1 MSAALA
7 DLALTYLSGHPGSAG
22 AVLERVDPEEAAQ
35 ALMPLDITRASQ
47 VLTRMSVDAAARTLR
62 CMDDHWARETLLA
75 ADFVQAA
82 RWLAHLDDA
91 ESSRLLGSLP
101 ALSQRN
107 IREALEFP
115 PGTAGRLMDPRVTTF
130 REDTTIDEALERI
143 RKSKNRKITD
153 VVLADEEGKL
163 TGVVSLQSL
172 VGAPKDAAMGS
183 LADRDRPVVSPMA
196 TRDEVVD
203 LLNRRAL
210 TSLPVVDIDRQV
222 LGILPY
228 DALVRAAQHAA
239 TDDLQQ
245 MVGAGKDE
253 RALSKPLFTVKSRLP
268 WLLINLV
275 TGFLAATVVGLF
287 DETIAKFT
295 ALAVLMPVVAGQA
308 GNTGAQ
314 ALAVTSR
321 GLALREIRVGHW
333 WRVCRK
339 EALASFVNGSSVALV
354 TSLCTL
360 IWSQSVG
367 LALVIGTS
375 MVCSMVIAAVSG
387 ASVPI
392 VLTALKRDPAT
403 ASSIILTTITDVSG
417 FFSFLGLATLL
428 SRLLVAT
435 P

>member
-1 MSAALA
+1 MSAAVTE
-7 DLALTYLSGHPGSAG
+7 LALTFLSHHPTESG
-22 AVLERVDPEEAAQ
+22 AVLEQLDADEAAN
-35 ALMPLDITRASQ
+35 ALLPLDTRRAAD
-47 VLTRMSVDAAARTLR
+47 VLTRMNVDAAARTLR
-62 CMDDHWARETLLA
+62 CMDEGWARETLIA

-82 RWLAHLDDA
+82 RWLSQMDEEA
-91 ESSRLLGSLP
+91 SGRLLATLP
-101 ALSQRN
+101 ALTQRN
-107 IREALEFP
+107 IKEALEFP
-115 PGTAGRLMDPRVTTF
+115 VGTAGRLMDPRVTIF
-130 REDTTIDEALERI
+130 REDTTVDEALLRI
-143 RKSKNRKITD
+143 RRAKNKKITD

-172 VGAPKDAAMGS
+172 VGAPDTAAMGS
-183 LADRDRPVVSPMA
+183 LANRDRPVVSPMA
-196 TRDEVVD
+196 TRDEIVD
-203 LLNRRAL
+203 LLNRHAL
-210 TSLPVVDIDRQV
+210 TSLPVVDLDGQV

-228 DALVRAAQHAA
+228 DTLVRAAQYAA

-275 TGFLAATVVGLF
+275 TGFIAASVVGLF
-287 DETIAKFT
+287 DATIAKYT

-339 EALASFVNGSSVALV
+339 EATAAFVNGGTVALV
-354 TSLCTL
+354 TALCAF
-360 IWSQSVG
+360 IWSHSFG
-367 LALVIGTS
+367 LGLVIGTS
-375 MVCSMVIAAVSG
+375 MVCSMLIAAVAG
-387 ASVPI
+387 CSVPI

-403 ASSIILTTITDVSG
+403 ASSIILTTVTDVSG

-428 SRLLVAT
+428 SRLLVGLH
-435 P
+435 

>member
-1 MSAALA
+1 MSSALS
-7 DLALTYLSGHPGSAG
+7 DLALTFLSDHPAAAG
-22 AVLERVDPEEAAQ
+22 VVLERLDPDEAAT
-35 ALMPLDITRASQ
+35 ALLPLDPKRAAE
-47 VLTRMSVDAAARTLR
+47 VLTRMNVDGAARTLR
-62 CMDDHWARETLLA
+62 CMDEAWARETLVF

-91 ESSRLLGSLP
+91 TSSRLLAGLP
-101 ALSQRN
+101 PLSQRN
-107 IREALEFP
+107 ISEALEFP
-115 PGTAGRLMDPRVTTF
+115 PGTAGRIMDPRVTMF
-130 REDTTIDEALERI
+130 REETTIDEALEQI
-143 RKSKNRKITD
+143 RKTKNRKITD
-153 VVLADEEGKL
+153 VVLVDDEGKL

-172 VGAPKDAAMGS
+172 VGAPKNAAMGS
-183 LADRDRPVVSPMA
+183 LADRDRPVVNPMA

-203 LLNRRAL
+203 LLNRHAL
-210 TSLPVVDIDRQV
+210 SSLPVVDLDGQV

-275 TGFLAATVVGLF
+275 TGFIAASVVGLF
-287 DETIAKFT
+287 DATIAKFT

-333 WRVCRK
+333 WRVARK
-339 EALASFVNGSSVALV
+339 EALASFVNGSSVATV
-354 TSLCTL
+354 TALCTFL
-360 IWSQSVG
+360 WSHNFG
-367 LALVIGTS
+367 LALVIGVS
-375 MVCSMVIAAVSG
+375 MVCSMVIAAISG

-392 VLTALKRDPAT
+392 ILTALKRDPAT

-417 FFSFLGLATLL
+417 FFSFLGLATVL
-428 SRLLVAT
+428 SRLLL
-435 P
+435 PGR